1 MISQSEEYK
10 KKLIATLVSLVVIWT
25 SIIIISFFSPD
36 MVTGSQQEHLKI
48 VLWTAWIWGLLSS
61 IITLRMIREKFDY
74 KTHLYLS
81 YAIIV
86 IWIIVTFLALLV
98 PPFVTGSDPTK
109 IPLGSIGAPI
119 LGLIFTYAVLFLGK
133 PPQS

>member
-1 MISQSEEYK
+1 MVVKNEEYNK
-10 KKLIATLVSLVVIWT
+10 KIIATFGSLLVIWI
-25 SIIIISFFSPD
+25 SIIIISFLSPD

-48 VLWTAWIWGLLSS
+48 VLWTSWIWGLLAS

-81 YAIIV
+81 YAIMI
-86 IWIIVTFLALLV
+86 IWILVVILALLA

-109 IPLGSIGAPI
+109 IPFGSIGAPF
-119 LGLIFTYAVLFLGK
+119 LGFIFTYAVLFLGR